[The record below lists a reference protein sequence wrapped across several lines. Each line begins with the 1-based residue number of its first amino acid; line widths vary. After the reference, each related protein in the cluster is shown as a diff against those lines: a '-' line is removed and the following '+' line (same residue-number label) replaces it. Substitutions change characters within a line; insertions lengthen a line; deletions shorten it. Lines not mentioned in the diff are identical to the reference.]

1 MPTPS
6 FAPDFAGPASQPWS
20 SDQDETLRCVHIR
33 QETHDVKT
41 FVLAADGPRS
51 FRYLPGQF
59 ITLELDIAGS
69 KINRCYTLSSTPT
82 RPDLVSITVKRV
94 PGGVVS
100 NWLHDN
106 LRVGM
111 ALGAMGPSGE
121 FSCFKAPAVQG
132 NPSYLFLSGGSG
144 VTPLMSMTR
153 ALHDLGSDANIV
165 FVHCARTPA
174 DVLFPEELTMMAR
187 NMPHLRLAMVC
198 EQHTP
203 GSAYAGHLGRL
214 DAARLAHI
222 APDFMQRD
230 VYTCGP
236 APFMGAVRGLLA
248 GAGFEMQRY
257 REESFSFESL
267 AADKPAEAA
276 FSTDSS
282 EIIKVDS
289 TPIFKI
295 QLEKMGKI
303 FECSS
308 EQTILKSAAAAGL
321 RLPSSCSSGAC
332 GTCKTKKI
340 SGQVEMKHAGGI
352 RQREIDQG
360 WILPCCS
367 KPMSDISLEK

>member
-1 MPTPS
+1 MSIPS

-20 SDQDETLRCVHIR
+20 SDRDETLRCVHIR

-41 FVLAADGPRS
+41 FVLAADGPRN

-121 FSCFKAPAVQG
+121 FSCFKAPAK
-132 NPSYLFLSGGSG
+132 SYLFLSGGSG

-267 AADKPAEAA
+267 PTEELSEAQLKPGV
-276 FSTDSS
+276 D
-282 EIIKVDS
+282 EIIKIDS
-289 TPIFKI
+289 TPTFKI
-295 QLEKMGKI
+295 QLEKMGKV
-303 FECSS
+303 FDCPSD
-308 EQTILKSAAAAGL
+308 QTILKAAAAAGL

-367 KPMSDISLEK
+367 KPTSDISLDR

>member
-1 MPTPS
+1 MSTS
-6 FAPDFAGPASQPWS
+6 LHVPDFAAPASPPWS
-20 SDQDETLRCVHIR
+20 SDRDETLRCVQVR

-94 PGGVVS
+94 PGGTVS

-106 LRVGM
+106 LRPGM
-111 ALGAMGPSGE
+111 SLGVIGPAGE
-121 FSCFKAPAVQG
+121 FSCFKAPAQR
-132 NPSYLFLSGGSG
+132 YLFLSGGSG

-153 ALHDLGSDANIV
+153 ALHDLGSDADIV

-174 DVLFPEELTMMAR
+174 DVLFPEELTLMAR
-187 NMPHLRLAMVC
+187 NMAQLRLATVC
-198 EQHTP
+198 EQHTA
-203 GSAYAGHLGRL
+203 GSAYAGHIGRM

-222 APDFMQRD
+222 APDFLQRD

-236 APFMGAVRGLLA
+236 APFMAAVRQLLA
-248 GAGFEMQRY
+248 TAGYDMQRY
-257 REESFSFESL
+257 REESFSF
-267 AADKPAEAA
+267 ADLEAA
-276 FSTDSS
+276 PAPQETAEGGASTYR
-282 EIIKVDS
+282 
-289 TPIFKI
+289 I
-295 QLEKMGKI
+295 QLQKMGQS
-303 FECSS
+303 FSCRSD
-308 EQTILKSAAAAGL
+308 QTILQAATAAGF
-321 RLPSSCSSGAC
+321 RLPSSCSSGLC

-352 RQREIDQG
+352 RPREIDQG

-367 KPMSDISLEK
+367 KPVSDVALDR